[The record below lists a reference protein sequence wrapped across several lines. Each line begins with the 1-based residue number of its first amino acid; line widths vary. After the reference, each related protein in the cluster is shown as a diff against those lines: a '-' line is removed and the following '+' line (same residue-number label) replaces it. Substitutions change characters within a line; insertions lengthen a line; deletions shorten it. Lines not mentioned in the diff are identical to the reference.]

1 MLTDLPKQH
10 GKKVSNVGHP
20 KGKKWAGLT
29 LLTGKTM
36 GRVDQLQ
43 GKN

>member
-1 MLTDLPKQH
+1 MLTGLSKQH
-10 GKKVSNVGHP
+10 DKTVSNVGHP

-29 LLTGKTM
+29 LIEGRTM
-36 GRVDQLQ
+36 SNVDQLQ